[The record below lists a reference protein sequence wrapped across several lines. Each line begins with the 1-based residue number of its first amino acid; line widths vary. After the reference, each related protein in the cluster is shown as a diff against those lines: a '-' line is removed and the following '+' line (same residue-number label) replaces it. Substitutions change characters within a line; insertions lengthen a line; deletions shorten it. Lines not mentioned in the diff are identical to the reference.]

1 MDYSVDKSRSLNK
14 YIKLMKLSIK
24 PAFCIQHEVD
34 RNQELLGRIKKLEER
49 ENRAVKN
56 LSEQVESN
64 RALQINLEGLN
75 KKLEERDT
83 RLNFANQVHT
93 HTHKHY
99 SMFLYS
105 GHISYLMPAYCCY
118 LFPDHQFFKG

>member
-1 MDYSVDKSRSLNK
+1 
-14 YIKLMKLSIK
+14 MKLVIK

-34 RNQELLGRIKKLEER
+34 RNQELLGRIKKIEER

-83 RLNFANQVHT
+83 RLNSANQVHT
-93 HTHKHY
+93 QTLLNVFILW
-99 SMFLYS
+99 SCLL
-105 GHISYLMPAYCCY
+105 SYASLLLLSVPRASV
-118 LFPDHQFFKG
+118 L